1 MNTDENTIS
10 NEIESAKKIF
20 SGLDWEK
27 LLSAVLVL
35 VAGYIF
41 VRVLCALF
49 VRVLAKSGKLDA
61 SLRKYIVRII
71 KMMLFFI
78 LFIIVASLLGIPIN
92 SLITILASLG
102 LAISLAMQDSLK
114 NVAGGILLLS
124 SKPFSTGDFIEI
136 GAVSGTVQEVG
147 VWHTILVT
155 VDNKKVY
162 IPNSKVSD
170 DTVINYSMQDKR
182 RIDLLF
188 SVAYDCDLDAAQAVI
203 SDTIRR
209 DERVLSEPEE
219 PFVRVWELSP
229 RSVEIMARI
238 WCHAEDYWEL
248 RSAVLGSV
256 KLAFD
261 RAGIKIPHEYLSRF
275 DAG

>member
-1 MNTDENTIS
+1 
-10 NEIESAKKIF
+10 
-20 SGLDWEK
+20 
-27 LLSAVLVL
+27 
-35 VAGYIF
+35 
-41 VRVLCALF
+41 
-49 VRVLAKSGKLDA
+49 
-61 SLRKYIVRII
+61 
-71 KMMLFFI
+71 
-78 LFIIVASLLGIPIN
+78 
-92 SLITILASLG
+92 
-102 LAISLAMQDSLK
+102 MQDSLK

-155 VDNKKVY
+155 ADNKRIY

-170 DTVINYSMQDKR
+170 DTVVNYSVQDKR

-188 SVAYDCDLDAAQAVI
+188 SVSYDCDLDAAQAVI

-209 DERVLSEPEE
+209 DGRVLGEPEE

-229 RSVEIMARI
+229 RSVEIMTRI
-238 WCHAEDYWEL
+238 WCRAEDYWEL

-275 DAG
+275 DENGSV